1 MNQSRKSV
9 LISGS
14 AGLLG
19 SKLSALYK
27 QNGYF
32 VGAIYRSKEPKDYD
46 VKYKVNMCDVGDFS
60 EIRDHFEL
68 IINCAGFTNVDE
80 NEKLPEKSW
89 LENVV
94 ASNNLSEF
102 ARKSGSKFVHVST
115 DHFLS
120 DQNLV
125 RDETATMTPVNQY
138 GYTKL
143 EAEKTIAKNN
153 KESLIIRSN
162 FFGKNSMNDNSLL
175 EWILKEIKNKKDIRG
190 YEDIFFNPVSIDYLF
205 KAINI
210 LIKNSAVGIYNIGSH
225 EAISKFNFIKLVI
238 EILGNTDSKLIN
250 SISPV
255 DSSSVKRPKFMAL
268 DCSKFEAATH
278 TKAPDL
284 SELLRIELM
293 IN

>member
-32 VGAIYRSKEPKDYD
+32 VGAIYRSKDPKNYD
-46 VKYKVNMCDVGDFS
+46 VKFKVNMCDIGDFS

-102 ARKSGSKFVHVST
+102 ARKSGSKFVHIST

-143 EAEKTIAKNN
+143 EAVITICKF
-153 KESLIIRSN
+153 KSIKSII
-162 FFGKNSMNDNSLL
+162 
-175 EWILKEIKNKKDIRG
+175 
-190 YEDIFFNPVSIDYLF
+190 
-205 KAINI
+205 
-210 LIKNSAVGIYNIGSH
+210 
-225 EAISKFNFIKLVI
+225 
-238 EILGNTDSKLIN
+238 
-250 SISPV
+250 
-255 DSSSVKRPKFMAL
+255 
-268 DCSKFEAATH
+268 
-278 TKAPDL
+278 
-284 SELLRIELM
+284 
-293 IN
+293 

>member
-1 MNQSRKSV
+1 
-9 LISGS
+9 
-14 AGLLG
+14 
-19 SKLSALYK
+19 
-27 QNGYF
+27 
-32 VGAIYRSKEPKDYD
+32 
-46 VKYKVNMCDVGDFS
+46 
-60 EIRDHFEL
+60 
-68 IINCAGFTNVDE
+68 
-80 NEKLPEKSW
+80 
-89 LENVV
+89 
-94 ASNNLSEF
+94 
-102 ARKSGSKFVHVST
+102 
-115 DHFLS
+115 
-120 DQNLV
+120 LV

>member
-32 VGAIYRSKEPKDYD
+32 VGALYRSKDPKNYD
-46 VKYKVNMCDVGDFS
+46 VKYKVNMCDIDNFS

-153 KESLIIRSN
+153 NESLIIRSN